1 MPQDA
6 NRPLVFGSQLIG
18 VLVVI
23 LTLVTRQA
31 ELRSTRPVGDK
42 KQIAAQLDQNG
53 DYFARLWDDPL
64 AQLSTFQ
71 IASQEHS
78 DAPRKALS
86 PSGTMEADV
95 GKNTPAPAN
104 GRTPSPAEQLAVS
117 TATTRTTASVRQ
129 DQKPS
134 QIPAQSIA
142 GKSIFIWNIL
152 DARPPPEI
160 KERRLRIRYGVVSAL
175 VAEGYLPTTESLLIP
190 LGSPPVGYYETFR
203 LRSNATA
210 GKNRFQFVTLIWI
223 PKQST
228 ALNSALDPN
237 TPALDPNSR
246 QTIQK
251 QIADQAHVA
260 ADGAVRFLHHGSSE
274 DFDAFLA
281 GKDRPENNVSF
292 MRATI
297 PFKYL
302 QNQDTSRALSLR
314 RISGDDQLVP
324 KLVGELCLRIPS
336 LNAAKSPEE
345 RPRVLIFTESD
356 TSYSRAIA
364 SEVTDALRELA
375 RVEVYSYLRGLDGR
389 PEDVPIR
396 TKSEDARSN
405 DVAAA
410 LLRGK
415 AISEV
420 SVGTSQFD
428 YLRRL
433 SLYLEQAKQR
443 RADGEICAVG
453 ILGTDIYD
461 KMLVLQAIRPQL
473 PASIFF
479 TTDLDALY
487 LERDNENFTR
497 NLVVASADSLEVNK
511 DANDHPSRWKLPPM
525 RDSYQTVLVKHVWE
539 ILEAGTAELKQ
550 MANEPVKVFEIV
562 AGKNIELDPV
572 DPSNFWGR
580 SFLAW
585 LPKWGNIVIFLVGLG
600 NAFLVLWAIS
610 TRQVKSA
617 EATNAPMNDGAR
629 AFLYTEVGIAM
640 ASLIFLLCWFVSP
653 AWFLGQEPLSLEAS
667 VWPSI
672 TIRLLAFAVA
682 IRLLM
687 IASNSFVVHRP
698 RIEKQ
703 LTKAV
708 PSAEKLPLAEGLV
721 KELAATCSSLLLEKT
736 PPVEEK
742 TFQQVVDKHFDSRA
756 RRKRIIWASLGY
768 IAVSFVLF
776 YRWPPAVPARGA
788 FAFLA
793 EKVVL
798 ALSVGL
804 YIIHLMYCLD
814 LHVSACTLLRTLRS
828 FYSTG
833 VKSLDQDKIDANSM
847 LTAASQL
854 TAIIGKT
861 LLYPLTILILIIISR
876 LTIFDN
882 WRMAPSLSVTFFLGA
897 AALILASL
905 VLWYEGARLKSAAVN
920 REQRKARAEEPQNI
934 ELISEGVFAPWHRQ
948 PIFAAIF
955 STGAV
960 FGSLTVAEPLVRLFF
975 GST

>member
-71 IASQEHS
+71 IASQEQS
-78 DAPRKALS
+78 DAAQKALS
-86 PSGTMEADV
+86 PSGTMEADM
-95 GKNTPAPAN
+95 GKDAPAPAN
-104 GRTPSPAEQLAVS
+104 VRIPSPAEQLAVS
-117 TATTRTTASVRQ
+117 AATTGTTASVRQ
-129 DQKPS
+129 DQKAS
-134 QIPAQSIA
+134 QTPAQSAA

-152 DARPPPEI
+152 DARPLPEI
-160 KERRLRIRYGVVSAL
+160 KERRLRIRYAVVSAL
-175 VAEGYLPTTESLLIP
+175 LAEGYLPTNESLLIP
-190 LGSPPVGYYETFR
+190 LGSAPVGYYETFR
-203 LRSNATA
+203 LRSNDTRN
-210 GKNRFQFVTLIWI
+210 KDPFQFVTLIWI

-228 ALNSALDPN
+228 ALKSAFD
-237 TPALDPNSR
+237 ANSR
-246 QTIQK
+246 QTMQK

-274 DFDAFLA
+274 DFDAYLA
-281 GKDRPENNVSF
+281 EKDLAKDNVSF

-302 QNQDTSRALSLR
+302 QNQDSSRALSLR

-336 LNAAKSPEE
+336 LNAAKSAAE

-364 SEVTDALRELA
+364 SEVTDALGQLA

-396 TKSEDARSN
+396 TKSEDARGN

-410 LLRGK
+410 LLQGK

-420 SVGTSQFD
+420 SLGTSQFD

-433 SLYLEQAKQR
+433 SLYLEQAKQK

-497 NLVVASADSLEVNK
+497 NLVVASADSLEVNT

-539 ILEAGTAELKQ
+539 ILEAGTAELKP

-572 DPSNFWGR
+572 DPSNFWGK

-617 EATNAPMNDGAR
+617 EATNAPMKDGAR
-629 AFLYTEVGIAM
+629 VFLYTEIGIAM
-640 ASLIFLLCWFVSP
+640 ALLFFLLCRFVSP
-653 AWFLGQEPLSLEAS
+653 AWFLGQEPLTLEAS
-667 VWPSI
+667 IWPSI

-687 IASNSFVVHRP
+687 IASNSFVVHAP
-698 RIEKQ
+698 RIKKE

-708 PSAEKLPLAEGLV
+708 PSAEKLPLAEGVV

-742 TFQQVVDKHFDSRA
+742 TFQQVLDKHFDSRA
-756 RRKRIIWASLGY
+756 RRKRITWASLGY
-768 IAVSFVLF
+768 LAVSFVLF

-882 WRMAPSLSVTFFLGA
+882 WTMTPSLSVTFFLGA
-897 AALILASL
+897 AALILAAL

-920 REQRKARAEEPQNI
+920 REQRKARVEEPQNI

-955 STGAV
+955 STAAV

>member
-42 KQIAAQLDQNG
+42 TQIAAQLDQNG

-71 IASQEHS
+71 VASQEHG
-78 DAPRKALS
+78 A
-86 PSGTMEADV
+86 M
-95 GKNTPAPAN
+95 
-104 GRTPSPAEQLAVS
+104 
-117 TATTRTTASVRQ
+117 ASVRQ
-129 DQKPS
+129 DQKAAPT
-134 QIPAQSIA
+134 PTQSTV

-152 DARPPPEI
+152 DARPLPEI

-175 VAEGYLPTTESLLIP
+175 VAEGYLPTNESLLVP
-190 LGSPPVGYYETFR
+190 LGSPPGGYYETFR
-203 LRSNATA
+203 LRSNVTPEN
-210 GKNRFQFVTLIWI
+210 NRFQFVTLIWV

-237 TPALDPNSR
+237 TPAGDPNSR
-246 QTIQK
+246 QTLQK

-274 DFDAFLA
+274 DFDVYLA
-281 GKDRPENNVSF
+281 GRNWAENNVSF

-302 QNQDTSRALSLR
+302 QNQDTSRAGSLR

-324 KLVGELCLRIPS
+324 KLVGELCLRIPY
-336 LNAAKSPEE
+336 LNAAKSASE

-356 TSYSRAIA
+356 SSYSRAIA
-364 SEVTDALRELA
+364 SEVTDALGHLA

-389 PEDVPIR
+389 SEDVPIR
-396 TKSEDARSN
+396 YKSEDARSN

-420 SVGTSQFD
+420 SLGSSQFD

-433 SLYLEQAKQR
+433 SLYLNQAKQK

-497 NLVVASADSLEVNK
+497 NLVVASADSLDVNT

-525 RDSYQTVLVKHVWE
+525 RDSYQTVLVKHIWE
-539 ILEAGTAELKQ
+539 ILEAGTAELKP

-562 AGKNIELDPV
+562 AGENVELDPV
-572 DPSNFWGR
+572 DPSNFWGK

-610 TRQVKSA
+610 TRQAKSA
-617 EATNAPMNDGAR
+617 GATNAPMSVGAQIL
-629 AFLYTEVGIAM
+629 LYTEMGVAM
-640 ASLIFLLCWFVSP
+640 ASLIFLLCQFVTS
-653 AWFLGQEPLSLEAS
+653 AWVLGQEPLSLEAS

-672 TIRLLAFAVA
+672 TIRLLAFVVA

-687 IASNSFVVHRP
+687 IASNSFVVHRQ
-698 RIEKQ
+698 RIEEQ
-703 LTKAV
+703 FTKAV
-708 PSAEKLPLAEGLV
+708 PSAEKLPLAEGVV
-721 KELAATCSSLLLEKT
+721 KELGATCLSLLLEKT
-736 PPVEEK
+736 PPVKEK
-742 TFQQVVDKHFDSRA
+742 TFQQVVDKHFDYRA
-756 RRKRIIWASLGY
+756 RRKRIMWASLGY
-768 IAVSFVLF
+768 LAVSFVLF

-788 FAFLA
+788 FAFVA

-798 ALSVGL
+798 ALGVGL

-814 LHVSACTLLRTLRS
+814 LHLSACTLLRTLRS
-828 FYSTG
+828 FFSTG
-833 VKSLDQDKIDANSM
+833 MKSLDQDKIDANSM
-847 LTAASQL
+847 LTAASEL

-861 LLYPLTILILIIISR
+861 LLYPLTILILLIISR
-876 LTIFDN
+876 LRIFDN
-882 WRMAPSLSVTFFLGA
+882 WTMTPSLSVTFFIGA

-905 VLWYEGARLKSAAVN
+905 VLWYQGKRLKSAVVN
-920 REQRKARAEEPQNI
+920 REQRKARAEEPENI
-934 ELISEGVFAPWHRQ
+934 EPITEGVFAPWHRQ

-955 STGAV
+955 STVAV
-960 FGSLTVAEPLVRLFF
+960 FGSLTVAEPLVRMFF